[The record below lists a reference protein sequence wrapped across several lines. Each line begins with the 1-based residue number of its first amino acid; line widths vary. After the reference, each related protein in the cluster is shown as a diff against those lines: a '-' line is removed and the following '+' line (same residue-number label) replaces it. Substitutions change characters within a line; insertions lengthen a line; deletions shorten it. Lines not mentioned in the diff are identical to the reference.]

1 MWGGLSIMKTIRK
14 VLALVLAL
22 VLTMSVAAFPAAQAD
37 TAMKSEHGAFAA
49 ESAVLG
55 RIFMILPTEAG
66 STLYS
71 MASNGGTVK
80 MIEAAPQIND
90 VISDAAGN
98 VYYLCYTGS
107 VFQAVARNVAGERIV
122 LAQFNP
128 GQLAYSLSLYN
139 GTLYC
144 LVDNKFTRIDMNGAG
159 AETVSGRMMV
169 SYTIANEIVYY

>member
-1 MWGGLSIMKTIRK
+1 MKMIRK

-49 ESAVLG
+49 ESAALG

-80 MIEAAPQIND
+80 MIEAAPQTRFPGLAAVRIED
-90 VISDAAGN
+90 YPVIHLG
-98 VYYLCYTGS
+98 
-107 VFQAVARNVAGERIV
+107 
-122 LAQFNP
+122 LAWR
-128 GQLAYSLSLYN
+128 
-139 GTLYC
+139 
-144 LVDNKFTRIDMNGAG
+144 KE
-159 AETVSGRMMV
+159 AETPQIR
-169 SYTIANEIVYY
+169 AWLDIVKDMSAK